1 MALLIFQKEN
11 RYFFKKDTIRI
22 STLNF
27 KIQYLTSEDFEDII
41 KKNEKIVKKSTF
53 NGLIII
59 IIIAIGVAAFLGGL
73 HISNL
78 DSNQISQEELNEAI
92 AKLELKILQ
101 NKLPSSQPIIEL
113 KISADNDPI
122 IGNSNAPIT
131 IIEFSDFQCPF
142 CAKFHIQTLPKIMEE
157 YIKDGKVK
165 LVFRDFPIQ
174 SIHSNALLAS
184 AAAEC
189 ANEQGKFKEMHDKL
203 FENQNE
209 WNSKNTDNVIILFNQ
224 YSLEMEIEEEKF
236 DSCLRNG
243 KYVKEIQKDLEDG
256 RAYGISGT
264 PGFFIGND
272 EIGFI
277 ELKGA
282 HPFENFKGII
292 ETQLKKLK

>member
-1 MALLIFQKEN
+1 MALLIFKTSN
-11 RYFFKKDTIRI
+11 FKKYAIRI
-22 STLNF
+22 STLIF
-27 KIQYLTSEDFEDII
+27 KIGYLSSEDFEGII
-41 KKNEKIVKKSTF
+41 NKNEKIVKKSTF
-53 NGLIII
+53 NGLIIT
-59 IIIAIGVAAFLGGL
+59 IIIAIGIASFFGGTY
-73 HISNL
+73 ISNL
-78 DSNQISQEELNEAI
+78 DSNQISQEELDNAI

-101 NKLPSSQPIIEL
+101 NKLPPNQPITEL

-142 CAKFHIQTLPKIMEE
+142 CAKFHIQTLPKIMDE
-157 YIKDGKVK
+157 YIKEGKVK

-184 AAAEC
+184 VAAEC

-209 WNSKNTDNVIILFNQ
+209 WSSKDTDNLIILFNQ
-224 YSLEMEIEEEKF
+224 YSLEMGIEKEKF
-236 DSCLRNG
+236 DSCLKNE
-243 KYVKEIQKDLEDG
+243 KYIKEIQKDLDDG
-256 RAYGISGT
+256 RAYGVSGT

-282 HPFENFKGII
+282 HPFENFKNVID
-292 ETQLKKLK
+292 TQLKKIK

>member
-1 MALLIFQKEN
+1 MVSEN
-11 RYFFKKDTIRI
+11 FEEFPKKDE
-22 STLNF
+22 
-27 KIQYLTSEDFEDII
+27 KII
-41 KKNEKIVKKSTF
+41 KKSTY
-53 NGLIII
+53 NMLIII
-59 IIIAIGVAAFLGGL
+59 VVIVIGIAIFFAG
-73 HISNL
+73 SYTTNL
-78 DSNQISQEELNEAI
+78 NSDKISQEELNEAI

-101 NKLPSSQPIIEL
+101 NKLPSNQPIIEL
-113 KISADNDPI
+113 KISADNDPV
-122 IGNSNAPIT
+122 IGNPNAPIT

-209 WNSKNTDNVIILFNQ
+209 WNNKNTDNVIILFNQ

-243 KYVKEIQKDLEDG
+243 KYIKEIQKDLEDG

>member
-1 MALLIFQKEN
+1 MALLIFKTSN
-11 RYFFKKDTIRI
+11 FKKYAIRI
-22 STLNF
+22 STLIF
-27 KIQYLTSEDFEDII
+27 KIGYLSSEDFEGII
-41 KKNEKIVKKSTF
+41 NKNEKIVKKSTF
-53 NGLIII
+53 NGLIIT
-59 IIIAIGVAAFLGGL
+59 IIIAIGIASFFGGTY
-73 HISNL
+73 ISNL
-78 DSNQISQEELNEAI
+78 DSNQISQEELDNAI

-101 NKLPSSQPIIEL
+101 NKLPPNQPITEL

-142 CAKFHIQTLPKIMEE
+142 CAKFHIQTLPKIMDE
-157 YIKDGKVK
+157 YIKEGKVK

-184 AAAEC
+184 VAAEC

-209 WNSKNTDNVIILFNQ
+209 WSSKDTDNLIILFNQ
-224 YSLEMEIEEEKF
+224 YSLEMGIEKEKF
-236 DSCLRNG
+236 DSCLKNG
-243 KYVKEIQKDLEDG
+243 KYIKEIQKDLDDG
-256 RAYGISGT
+256 RTYGVSGT

-282 HPFENFKGII
+282 HPFENFKNVID
-292 ETQLKKLK
+292 TQLKKIK